1 VTTDVRSA
9 TAASRPRPPIL
20 ARIAS
25 WSFIHRGRAIAAWL
39 LLLIAVTGIS
49 RAAGSA
55 FRDDFSGGNP
65 QSQQAQNLLARKFP
79 ADAGDRAQIVFQAPG
94 ALKETAAPRIEALL
108 QTVRRLPDVTGVTD
122 PLVPAG
128 AAQLSR
134 DGRTGYAVVQF
145 DRTSDRLKP
154 TGPNDLI
161 RAVQATDSKSLH
173 VVVGGAPIEKVQ
185 KPNFGK
191 SESVGL
197 LAALIIL
204 MVAFGSLVAASLPI
218 ATALFGL
225 AIAFGVLDLVSHGQ
239 TVPRFAPELAA
250 LLGIGVGIDY
260 ALFLVTRY
268 RERVADGDAP
278 IDAVATAFA
287 TSGKAVLF
295 AGCTVVVSLLGL
307 FVVGLPYITGAAIG
321 AIFAVLLVMSAALTL
336 LPALLGALGPRIDR
350 LSIHR
355 NRRRA
360 NIESTFAWRW
370 SQMIQRHPI
379 LAGSAAVV
387 VLVVLALP
395 LFAIRIGYSD
405 AGNDPKSTEP
415 RAAYDLLAQNFG
427 PGAVGPLVLAAQLPA
442 TSTSTTALTNLVTQI
457 GHIPDVAA
465 VVPARINPGGD
476 TAVVTVIPKSAP
488 QAQSTVQLVH
498 SIRHLVAS
506 PAVTATGLRVLV
518 GGETAASIDSSAHL
532 SSRLLP
538 VIVFV
543 VVLSMLLLLVAL
555 RSPAIA
561 LKAAVMNLLSTG
573 AAYGVIVA
581 TFQWGWLGHGLTNG
595 RTGPIDPWIPVML
608 FTILFS
614 LSMDYE
620 LFLMSRVREHW
631 VRHRDSQAAV
641 TDGLAATARV
651 ITAAAAIM
659 VCVFGSFALS
669 DIRPLRM
676 FGLGMATAV
685 FVDATLVRMI
695 LVPSIMQ
702 LLGPTAWAMPRW
714 LNRLLPGVRID
725 DVPAIEPSAT

>member
-1 VTTDVRSA
+1 MTTDVRSA
-9 TAASRPRPPIL
+9 AAASRPQPPTL

-25 WSFIHRGRAIAAWL
+25 WSFIHRRRAIAAWL
-39 LLLIAVTGIS
+39 LLLIAVTGIG

-94 ALKETAAPRIEALL
+94 ALKDTAAPRIEALL

-122 PLVPAG
+122 PLAPAG

-145 DRTSDRLKP
+145 DRTSDRLKS

-161 RAVQATDSKSLH
+161 RAVQATDSKHLH

-204 MVAFGSLVAASLPI
+204 MVAFGSLVAASLPV

-225 AIAFGVLDLVSHGQ
+225 AIAFGVLDLISHGQ

-260 ALFLVTRY
+260 ALFIVTRY

-278 IDAVATAFA
+278 IDAVATALA

-355 NRRRA
+355 NRRRP

-370 SQMIQRHPI
+370 SKMIQRHPA

-427 PGAVGPLVLAAQLPA
+427 PGAVGPLVLAAQLPT

-457 GHIPDVAA
+457 GRNPDVAA
-465 VVPARINPGGD
+465 VAPVRINPEGD

-488 QAQSTVQLVH
+488 QVQSTVQLVH

-506 PAVTATGLRVLV
+506 AAVTATGLRVLV

-532 SSRLLP
+532 SNRLLP

-659 VCVFGSFALS
+659 VCVFGSFIFS

-685 FVDATLVRMI
+685 FVDATIVRMA
-695 LVPSIMQ
+695 LVPSVMQ
-702 LLGPTAWAMPRW
+702 LLGRTAWAMPRW
-714 LNRLLPGVRID
+714 LNRVLPDPHID
-725 DVPAIEPSAT
+725 EVPATEPSAT

>member
-9 TAASRPRPPIL
+9 AASSRPRPPIL

-25 WSFIHRGRAIAAWL
+25 WSFIHRRRAIAAWL

-65 QSQQAQNLLARKFP
+65 QSQQAQNLLARTFP
-79 ADAGDRAQIVFQAPG
+79 ADAGDRAQIVFQAPD
-94 ALKETAAPRIEALL
+94 ALIHTARPRIEALL

-122 PLVPAG
+122 PLAPAG

-145 DRTSDRLKP
+145 DRTSDRLES

-161 RAVQATDSKSLH
+161 RAVQATDSKSLR

-204 MVAFGSLVAASLPI
+204 MVAFGSLVAASLPV

-225 AIAFGVLDLVSHGQ
+225 AITFGVLDLASHGQ

-260 ALFLVTRY
+260 ALFIVTRY

-278 IDAVATAFA
+278 IDAVAAALA
-287 TSGKAVLF
+287 TSGRAVLF

-307 FVVGLPYITGAAIG
+307 FFVGLPYITGAAIG

-350 LSIHR
+350 LSIR
-355 NRRRA
+355 RTRRRP
-360 NIESTFAWRW
+360 NIDSTFAWRW
-370 SQMIQRHPI
+370 SQMIQRHPA

-387 VLVVLALP
+387 VLVALALP
-395 LFAIRIGYSD
+395 LFAIRLGYGD

-415 RAAYDLLAQNFG
+415 RAAYELLSRNFG

-442 TSTSTTALTNLVTQI
+442 TSTGTTALTNLVTQI
-457 GHIPDVAA
+457 GHNPDVAT
-465 VVPARINPGGD
+465 VVPARINPEGD
-476 TAVVTVIPKSAP
+476 TAVVTVIPTSAP
-488 QAQSTVQLVH
+488 QAQSTVRLVH

-532 SSRLLP
+532 SNRLVP

-543 VVLSMLLLLVAL
+543 VVLSMLLLLAAL

-595 RTGPIDPWIPVML
+595 RTGPIDPWIPIML
-608 FTILFS
+608 FTILFG

-620 LFLMSRVREHW
+620 LFLMSRIREHW

-659 VCVFGSFALS
+659 VCVFASFALS

-685 FVDATLVRMI
+685 LVDATLVRMV
-695 LVPSIMQ
+695 LVPSVMQ
-702 LLGPTAWAMPRW
+702 LLGRTAWATPRW
-714 LNRLLPGVRID
+714 LDRVLPDSHID
-725 DVPAIEPSAT
+725 DVTAIEPSTA

>member
-1 VTTDVRSA
+1 MTTDVRSA
-9 TAASRPRPPIL
+9 AAASRPRPPIL

-25 WSFIHRGRAIAAWL
+25 WSFIHRRRAIAAWL
-39 LLLIAVTGIS
+39 LLLIAVTGIG

-94 ALKETAAPRIEALL
+94 ALKDTAAPRIEALL

-122 PLVPAG
+122 PLAPAG

-145 DRTSDRLKP
+145 DRTSDRLKS

-204 MVAFGSLVAASLPI
+204 MVAFGSLVAASLPV

-260 ALFLVTRY
+260 ALFIVTRY

-278 IDAVATAFA
+278 IDAVATALA

-355 NRRRA
+355 NRRRP

-370 SQMIQRHPI
+370 SQMIQRHPA

-427 PGAVGPLVLAAQLPA
+427 PGAVGPLVLAAQLPT

-457 GHIPDVAA
+457 GHNPDVAA
-465 VVPARINPGGD
+465 VVPARINPEGD

-532 SSRLLP
+532 SNRLLP

-659 VCVFGSFALS
+659 VCVFASFALS

-685 FVDATLVRMI
+685 FVDATLVRMV
-695 LVPSIMQ
+695 LVPSVMQ
-702 LLGPTAWAMPRW
+702 LLGRTAWAMPRW
-714 LNRLLPGVRID
+714 LNRVLPDPHID
-725 DVPAIEPSAT
+725 DVAAIEPSAT

>member
-1 VTTDVRSA
+1 MTTNVRSA
-9 TAASRPRPPIL
+9 AASSASRPPVL
-20 ARIAS
+20 ARVAA
-25 WSFIHRGRAIAAWL
+25 WSFTHRRRAIAVWV
-39 LLLIAVTGIS
+39 LLLIAVTGVG

-65 QSQQAQNLLARKFP
+65 ESQQAQNLLAHKFP
-79 ADAGDRAQIVFQAPG
+79 ADAGDRAQIVFRAPTPLDG
-94 ALKETAAPRIEALL
+94 AASAPVEALL
-108 QTVRRLPDVTGVTD
+108 ASARRLPDVTGVSD
-122 PLVPAG
+122 PLSPAG
-128 AAQLSR
+128 RAQLSR

-145 DRTSDRLKP
+145 DRTSDRLP
-154 TGPNDLI
+154 AAGPNRLI
-161 RAVQATDSKSLH
+161 ALVQRTDSSALH

-185 KPNFGK
+185 KPKFGK

-197 LAALIIL
+197 LAALLIL

-225 AIAFGVLDLVSHGQ
+225 AISFGVLDLVSHGQ

-260 ALFLVTRY
+260 ALFIVTRY
-268 RERVADGDAP
+268 RERLADGDAP
-278 IDAVATAFA
+278 VDAVATALA

-295 AGCTVVVSLLGL
+295 AGSTVVVSLFGL

-321 AIFAVLLVMSAALTL
+321 AIFAVLLVMVAALTL

-355 NRRRA
+355 KSRRT
-360 NIESTFAWRW
+360 NVESTFAWRW
-370 SQMIQRHPI
+370 SQVIQRRPS
-379 LAGSAAVV
+379 LAGSIAVA

-395 LFAIRIGYSD
+395 LFAIRVGYGDS
-405 AGNDPKSTEP
+405 GNDPKSTEP

-427 PGAVGPLVLAAQLPA
+427 SGAVGPLVLAVELPKTA
-442 TSTSTTALTNLVTQI
+442 NGAGALSTFIDDIARD
-457 GHIPDVAA
+457 PDVVTVAPPRTNAA
-465 VVPARINPGGD
+465 GD
-476 TAVVTVIPKSAP
+476 TAVVNVIPMSTP
-488 QAQSTVQLVH
+488 QSQSTVRLVH
-498 SIRHLVAS
+498 AIRHLAGS
-506 PAVTATGLRVLV
+506 PSVTATGLRVLV
-518 GGETAASIDSSAHL
+518 GGETAASIDSSARL
-532 SSRLLP
+532 SGRLVP
-538 VIVFV
+538 VILFV
-543 VVLSMLLLLVAL
+543 VLLAMLLLVVAL

-561 LKAAVMNLLSTG
+561 VKAAVMNLLSTG

-581 TFQWGWLGHGLTNG
+581 TFQWGWLGHGLTSG
-595 RTGPIDPWIPVML
+595 RTGPIDPWIPIML
-608 FTILFS
+608 FTILFG

-631 VRHRDSQAAV
+631 LRHRDSQAAV

-685 FVDATLVRMI
+685 FVDATLVRMV
-695 LVPSIMQ
+695 LVPSVMQ
-702 LLGPTAWAMPRW
+702 LLGGTAWVMPRW
-714 LNRLLPGVRID
+714 LGRFLPEPEPD
-725 DVPAIEPSAT
+725 DAAAIEPSAA

>member
-1 VTTDVRSA
+1 
-9 TAASRPRPPIL
+9 
-20 ARIAS
+20 
-25 WSFIHRGRAIAAWL
+25 
-39 LLLIAVTGIS
+39 
-49 RAAGSA
+49 
-55 FRDDFSGGNP
+55 
-65 QSQQAQNLLARKFP
+65 
-79 ADAGDRAQIVFQAPG
+79 
-94 ALKETAAPRIEALL
+94 
-108 QTVRRLPDVTGVTD
+108 
-122 PLVPAG
+122 
-128 AAQLSR
+128 
-134 DGRTGYAVVQF
+134 
-145 DRTSDRLKP
+145 
-154 TGPNDLI
+154 
-161 RAVQATDSKSLH
+161 
-173 VVVGGAPIEKVQ
+173 
-185 KPNFGK
+185 
-191 SESVGL
+191 
-197 LAALIIL
+197 
-204 MVAFGSLVAASLPI
+204 MVAFGSLVAASLPV

-225 AIAFGVLDLVSHGQ
+225 AITFGVLDLISHGQ

-260 ALFLVTRY
+260 ALFIVTRY
-268 RERVADGDAP
+268 RERVADGAAP
-278 IDAVATAFA
+278 IAAVAAALA

-307 FVVGLPYITGAAIG
+307 FVIGLPYITGAAIG

-350 LSIHR
+350 LSI
-355 NRRRA
+355 RRTRRQPT
-360 NIESTFAWRW
+360 IESTFAWRW
-370 SQMIQRHPI
+370 SQMIQRHPA

-395 LFAIRIGYSD
+395 LFAIRVGYGD

-415 RAAYDLLAQNFG
+415 RAAYDLLAQDFG
-427 PGAVGPLVLAAQLPA
+427 PGAVGPLVLAAQLPV
-442 TSTSTTALTNLVTQI
+442 TSTGTTALTNLVTQI
-457 GHIPDVAA
+457 GHNPDVAT
-465 VVPARINPGGD
+465 VVPARINPEGD

-488 QAQSTVQLVH
+488 QAQSTVRLVH

-506 PAVTATGLRVLV
+506 PAVTETGLRVLV

-532 SSRLLP
+532 SSRLVP

-543 VVLSMLLLLVAL
+543 VVLSMLLLLAAL

-595 RTGPIDPWIPVML
+595 RTGPIDPWIPIML
-608 FTILFS
+608 FTILFG

-659 VCVFGSFALS
+659 VCVFASFALS

-676 FGLGMATAV
+676 FGLGMAAAV
-685 FVDATLVRMI
+685 FVDATLVRMV
-695 LVPSIMQ
+695 LVPSVMQ
-702 LLGPTAWAMPRW
+702 LLGRTAWAMPRW
-714 LNRLLPGVRID
+714 LDRVLPDSHTD
-725 DVPAIEPSAT
+725 DVAAIEPSAA

>member
-1 VTTDVRSA
+1 MTTDVRSA
-9 TAASRPRPPIL
+9 ASSSRPRPPIL

-25 WSFIHRGRAIAAWL
+25 WSFIHRRRVIAAWL
-39 LLLIAVTGIS
+39 LLLIAVTGIG

-94 ALKETAAPRIEALL
+94 ALKDTAAPRIEALL

-122 PLVPAG
+122 PLAPAG

-204 MVAFGSLVAASLPI
+204 MIAFGSLVAASLPV

-260 ALFLVTRY
+260 ALFIVTRY

-278 IDAVATAFA
+278 IDAVATALA

-350 LSIHR
+350 LSILR
-355 NRRRA
+355 KRRRP
-360 NIESTFAWRW
+360 NVESTFAWRW
-370 SQMIQRHPI
+370 SQMIQRHPA

-395 LFAIRIGYSD
+395 LFAIRVGYSD

-415 RAAYDLLAQNFG
+415 RAAYELLAQNFG
-427 PGAVGPLVLAAQLPA
+427 PGAVGPLVLAAQLPTA
-442 TSTSTTALTNLVTQI
+442 STTTTLTKLVTQI
-457 GHIPDVAA
+457 GHNPDVAA
-465 VVPARINPGGD
+465 VVPARINPAGD
-476 TAVVTVIPKSAP
+476 TAVVTVIPRSSP

-595 RTGPIDPWIPVML
+595 RAGPIDPWIPVML

-659 VCVFGSFALS
+659 VCVFGSFAFS

-685 FVDATLVRMI
+685 FVDATLVRMV
-695 LVPSIMQ
+695 LVPSVMQ
-702 LLGPTAWAMPRW
+702 LLGRTAWTMPRW
-714 LNRLLPGVRID
+714 LDRVLPHPHID
-725 DVPAIEPSAT
+725 DVAATEPSAA